1 MFELKGKYN
10 SAIVYADIVE
20 DAAIEQAKNMLD
32 QSFTEGETI
41 RFMPDMH
48 AGTGCTIGTTMTL
61 HNKKICPNL
70 VGVDIGCAM
79 YVIKLSEKDIDYQV
93 LDNIIYQYIP
103 SGMNIRDTIHPIAV
117 DFQLS
122 SLLCCKNLDADYIMR
137 SLGTLGGG
145 NHFIECNKDSVGN
158 LYLVIHSGSRNLG
171 VQVAKYY
178 QTLAIRAVNKGT
190 RRGASKKII
199 SELTAMGRKT
209 EIQKALQNLNVECVP
224 DALAYCEGQ
233 LADDYLHDMAI
244 VQKYAMLNREIMA
257 HEIIRTMNLHVVES
271 FTTMHNYIDI
281 EHMILRKGSVSARKG
296 EQLLIPINM
305 RDGSLLCIG
314 KGNDHWNQS
323 APHGAGRLMSRSEAK
338 ATLSMNEFDKEM
350 KGIYTTSVCQ
360 STLDESPMAY
370 KPMKSIINAIRD
382 TVDIVDVLKPTY
394 NFKASDDITAPWLKK

>member
-1 MFELKGKYN
+1 
-10 SAIVYADIVE
+10 
-20 DAAIEQAKNMLD
+20 
-32 QSFTEGETI
+32 
-41 RFMPDMH
+41 
-48 AGTGCTIGTTMTL
+48 
-61 HNKKICPNL
+61 
-70 VGVDIGCAM
+70 
-79 YVIKLSEKDIDYQV
+79 
-93 LDNIIYQYIP
+93 
-103 SGMNIRDTIHPIAV
+103 
-117 DFQLS
+117 
-122 SLLCCKNLDADYIMR
+122 
-137 SLGTLGGG
+137 
-145 NHFIECNKDSVGN
+145 
-158 LYLVIHSGSRNLG
+158 
-171 VQVAKYY
+171 
-178 QTLAIRAVNKGT
+178 
-190 RRGASKKII
+190 
-199 SELTAMGRKT
+199 
-209 EIQKALQNLNVECVP
+209 
-224 DALAYCEGQ
+224 
-233 LADDYLHDMAI
+233 
-244 VQKYAMLNREIMA
+244 MA

-314 KGNDHWNQS
+314 KGNYHWNQS

>member
-1 MFELKGKYN
+1 
-10 SAIVYADIVE
+10 
-20 DAAIEQAKNMLD
+20 
-32 QSFTEGETI
+32 
-41 RFMPDMH
+41 
-48 AGTGCTIGTTMTL
+48 
-61 HNKKICPNL
+61 
-70 VGVDIGCAM
+70 
-79 YVIKLSEKDIDYQV
+79 
-93 LDNIIYQYIP
+93 
-103 SGMNIRDTIHPIAV
+103 
-117 DFQLS
+117 
-122 SLLCCKNLDADYIMR
+122 
-137 SLGTLGGG
+137 
-145 NHFIECNKDSVGN
+145 
-158 LYLVIHSGSRNLG
+158 
-171 VQVAKYY
+171 
-178 QTLAIRAVNKGT
+178 
-190 RRGASKKII
+190 
-199 SELTAMGRKT
+199 
-209 EIQKALQNLNVECVP
+209 
-224 DALAYCEGQ
+224 
-233 LADDYLHDMAI
+233 
-244 VQKYAMLNREIMA
+244 
-257 HEIIRTMNLHVVES
+257 MNLHVVES